1 MRWVSGRR
9 EQSRPTEER
18 LATLAVGDRVVYR
31 SHGLGRVAVKETRVV
46 GGAAREFVIVEL
58 GESLSVT
65 LPLERALGCLRLVA
79 GEAEIED
86 VRDVLRGSV
95 VDEQVWQQRLRAS
108 RDKVAAGT
116 AVGLAEVVRD
126 SARREARTR
135 GNGAKLSIA
144 EQDLYRK
151 ARQLLADEIGCS
163 LGIPTTAANDWIDEQ
178 LAKLNDEAA
187 TKPPRP

>member
-9 EQSRPTEER
+9 EQSRPPEER
-18 LATLAVGDRVVYR
+18 LASLAVGDRVVYG

-46 GGAAREFVIVEL
+46 AGAASEVVVVEL

-79 GEAEIED
+79 GETELDD
-86 VRDVLRGSV
+86 VRNVLRASV
-95 VDEQVWQQRLRAS
+95 VDEQVWQKRLRVI
-108 RDKVAAGT
+108 REKVAAGT

-126 SARREARTR
+126 SARREEIRTR
-135 GNGAKLSIA
+135 GNGAKLSMA
-144 EQDLYRK
+144 EQGLYHK

-178 LAKLNDEAA
+178 LSAEQ
-187 TKPPRP
+187 RSV